1 MSELGSNLSF
11 DDLFAISRS
20 FPSPGREH
28 DSHELGYRK
37 LQFGLE
43 LLEDHLL
50 QLCLPYLE
58 SDENRILFYEA
69 FIANIKDL
77 AASVGAIMRERRG
90 NATIEVWDDIQRRV
104 AALDASAKPVNVLL
118 MAIAVAIVR
127 HFLENLEGYTYPLNI
142 RCTRAHPG
150 FHRKLREVCDSFS
163 DRLLGDAPPDV
174 ELRNVRAALR
184 ALA

>member
-28 DSHELGYRK
+28 DSHELGYQK
-37 LQFGLE
+37 LHFGLE

-50 QLCLPYLE
+50 NLCLPYLE

-69 FIANIKDL
+69 FIANVKAL
-77 AASVGAIMRERRG
+77 ATSIGAIMRERRVD
-90 NATIEVWDDIQRRV
+90 ATIEVWEDVERRV

-118 MAIAVAIVR
+118 AAIAVAIVR
-127 HFLENLEGYTYPLNI
+127 QSLENRGSYPQPLTI
-142 RCTRAHPG
+142 FRTRAHAG

-163 DRLLGDAPPDV
+163 DRLLSGASDDV
-174 ELRNVRAALR
+174 ELRKARAALR
-184 ALA
+184 RLA